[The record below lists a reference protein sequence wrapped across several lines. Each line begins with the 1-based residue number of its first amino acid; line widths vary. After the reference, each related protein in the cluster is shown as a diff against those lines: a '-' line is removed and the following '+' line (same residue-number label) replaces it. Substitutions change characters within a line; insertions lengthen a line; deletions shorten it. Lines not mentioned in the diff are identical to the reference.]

1 MAKRI
6 SPTVIGAFVV
16 CSLAILAIAIVV
28 VGSGRMF
35 RTPIHFV
42 CMFQGN
48 LNGLKV
54 GAPVKVRGVQI
65 GTVAAIKLRLSP
77 AEGTI
82 RPGVTEP
89 RLPVFLEIDQSQLLA
104 QGATGAALEP
114 GAFAT
119 LLKRGLRA
127 QLTVESIL
135 TGLMYVDL
143 DFHPAAPL
151 DLILVPGSGPYREIP
166 TVPTTMEAI
175 EGEATKALKRFEQI
189 DFQALTVAL
198 TNAATSIQDLAS
210 SPDIKA
216 TLESLRDATTNLSQT
231 LTLVRAT
238 VNNANGTLS
247 PLAGRLQDN
256 SRELS
261 LTLKQT
267 RVLLATM
274 QSMVGPGAPLAVRL
288 TDTLEQLS
296 QAAQSLGQLADY
308 LQQNPSTLIR
318 GRYVPK
324 KER

>member
-1 MAKRI
+1 M
-6 SPTVIGAFVV
+6 V

-28 VGSGRMF
+28 VGSGRLF
-35 RTPIHFV
+35 RKPVHFV

-65 GTVAAIKLRLSP
+65 GTVAAIRLRLSP

-89 RLPVFLEIDQSQLLA
+89 RLPVFLELDQSQLLA

-114 GAFAT
+114 AAFAT

-151 DLILVPGSGPYREIP
+151 DLILAPGSGPYREIP

-175 EGEATKALKRFEQI
+175 EEEATKALKKFEQI

-238 VNNANGTLS
+238 VNNANGKLG
-247 PLAGRLQDN
+247 PLAGKLQDN

-267 RVLLATM
+267 QVLLASM
-274 QSMVGPGAPLAVRL
+274 QSLLSPGAPLAVRL

-296 QAAQSLGQLADY
+296 EAAQSLGQLADY